1 LSERHAGLREG
12 WYLMSTSD
20 LEIEL
25 ARWRR
30 PEEVHPRSNARPL
43 SVTEALRYR
52 DAGNLPDEL
61 ERTLR
66 LVLIAEDAGELATLN
81 DRRARY
87 EPDFHH
93 APVWR
98 REGSRPVNLVPLR
111 RPGVEGR
118 PRPWWDDPEVAA
130 LEEEW
135 RRTGRMAGLRVPGEY
150 RAFVLKTVLAL
161 RAARMPV
168 TAEAVADSI
177 ARWVPAHEAE
187 RIEAALRSGE

>member
-1 LSERHAGLREG
+1 LSERHPDIREG
-12 WYLMSTSD
+12 WYLMSTAD

-30 PEEVHPRSNARPL
+30 PEEAHPRSNARPL
-43 SVTEALRYR
+43 SVAEALRYR

-61 ERTLR
+61 GRTLR
-66 LVLIAEDAGELATLN
+66 LVRIAGDAGELATLN
-81 DRRARY
+81 DRRARF

-98 REGSRPVNLVPLR
+98 RRGSRPVNLVPLR

-118 PRPWWDDPEVAA
+118 SRPWWEDADVAA
-130 LEEEW
+130 LESEW
-135 RRTGRMAGLRVPGEY
+135 RRTGRMAGLSVPGEY

-168 TAEAVADSI
+168 TADAVADSI

-187 RIEAALRSGE
+187 RIGAALRSAE